1 MMCIFLKFHNI
12 VMDYSRGKYNQP
24 VVKTTSLFVPKGIS
38 MINSIFF
45 DELYKQFSW
54 YDSVFTPAVKSCS
67 SEFFFEGFEY
77 KLASV
82 STNMNVLSQNDTFF
96 VTKVKINSKNDVYIR
111 ISQDAINVIL
121 DKVLGKNNKRFEL
134 TEVSELEAR
143 IITAF
148 NDFLYETLAPNFTIE
163 PNRRYNEI
171 LHLTYFVKSA
181 ISDSA
186 AKFIISVP
194 MEILTPKEAEP
205 KPPHFTDMDFAH
217 SPVEVNLLLGT
228 TVFPL
233 ADIKKLDVGDIVV
246 FENSNSSE
254 MTLVCENIIQKFKVK
269 PNINIIEPYDMSGG
283 NEMDNTNTNLWDS
296 IQVDMSAEFDKV
308 KVTLGELKS
317 IEEGLIVD
325 LCSVYDN
332 KVSLKVGGKMV
343 AAGELV
349 IINDRF
355 GVRIEQVNESSS
367 PSSPAASAPPVQ
379 EEVHEEPQEEQ
390 TEGTDFDYSDF
401 EPEAEQQG

>member
-1 MMCIFLKFHNI
+1 MLN
-12 VMDYSRGKYNQP
+12 
-24 VVKTTSLFVPKGIS
+24 T
-38 MINSIFF
+38 IFF

-54 YDSVFTPAVKSCS
+54 YDSVFTPVVKSCS
-67 SEFFFEGFEY
+67 SEFFFDGFEY

-82 STNMNVLSQNDTFF
+82 STNMNVLSQNETFF
-96 VTKVKINSKNDVYIR
+96 VTKVKINAKNDVYIR

-121 DKVLGKNNKRFEL
+121 DKLLGKNNKRFEL

-148 NDFLYETLAPNFTIE
+148 NDFLYESLAPNFTIE

-171 LHLTYFVKSA
+171 LHLTYFVKSE
-181 ISDSA
+181 ISETA

-194 MEILTPKEAEP
+194 KDILSPKEMEQ
-205 KPPHFTDMDFAH
+205 KPPRFTDMDFAH
-217 SPVEVNLLLGT
+217 SPVEVSLLLGT

-233 ADIKKLDVGDIVV
+233 AEIKKLDIGDIVL

-254 MTLVCENIIQKFKVK
+254 MTLICENIVQKFKIK
-269 PNINIIEPYDMSGG
+269 PNIKIIEPYDMSGG
-283 NEMDNTNTNLWDS
+283 NEMDNTNANLWDS

-308 KVTLGELKS
+308 KLTLGELKS

-332 KVSLKVGGKMV
+332 KVSLKVGGKLV

-355 GVRIEQVNESSS
+355 GVRINNVTASEEANVQMESEPAQEQN
-367 PSSPAASAPPVQ
+367 Q
-379 EEVHEEPQEEQ
+379 EEE
-390 TEGTDFDYSDF
+390 FDYSDF
-401 EPEAEQQG
+401 EVDEEAEE

>member
-1 MMCIFLKFHNI
+1 
-12 VMDYSRGKYNQP
+12 
-24 VVKTTSLFVPKGIS
+24 

-54 YDSVFTPAVKSCS
+54 YDSVFTPVVKSCCDD
-67 SEFFFEGFEY
+67 FFFEGFEF

-82 STNMNVLSQNDTFF
+82 STNMNILSQNETFF

-121 DKVLGKNNKRFEL
+121 DKVLGKNNRRFDL

-148 NDFLYETLAPNFTIE
+148 NDSVYEALAENFTIE
-163 PNRRYNEI
+163 PHRRYSEI
-171 LHLTYFVKSA
+171 LHLTYFVKSE
-181 ISDSA
+181 SSENA

-194 MEILTPKEAEP
+194 KEILSPKSIEEKGP
-205 KPPHFTDMDFAH
+205 RFTDNDFAEC
-217 SPVEVNLLLGT
+217 PVEVNLLLGS

-233 ADIKKLDVGDIVV
+233 ADIKKLDIGDIVV

-254 MTLVCENIIQKFKVK
+254 MTLVCENIVQKFNVR
-269 PNINIIEPYDMSGG
+269 PNEKIIEPYDMSGG
-283 NEMDNTNTNLWDS
+283 NDMDNANTNLWDS
-296 IQVDMSAEFDKV
+296 IQVDMTAEFDKV
-308 KVTLGELKS
+308 KVTLGELKN

-332 KVSLKVGGKMV
+332 KISLKVGGKTV
-343 AAGELV
+343 ADGELV

-355 GVRIEQVNESSS
+355 GVRIQDVNDSQSTEAPHAEEDMSAEDNES
-367 PSSPAASAPPVQ
+367 Q
-379 EEVHEEPQEEQ
+379 EQGGE
-390 TEGTDFDYSDF
+390 DFDYSDF
-401 EPEAEQQG
+401 EVEGEDSAQ

>member
-1 MMCIFLKFHNI
+1 
-12 VMDYSRGKYNQP
+12 MDYSRERVNI
-24 VVKTTSLFVPKGIS
+24 FGIVNYFKMPDKKERS
-38 MINSIFF
+38 MINTVFF

-54 YDSVFTPAVKSCS
+54 YDSVFTPIVKSCS

-77 KLASV
+77 KLASI
-82 STNMNVLSQNDTFF
+82 STNMNVLSQNETFF
-96 VTKVKINSKNDVYIR
+96 VTKVKINAKNDVYIR
-111 ISQDAINVIL
+111 ISQEATDVIL

-148 NDFLYETLAPNFTIE
+148 NDFLYESLAPHFTIE
-163 PNRRYNEI
+163 PNRRYSEI
-171 LHLTYFVKSA
+171 LHLTYFVKSE

-194 MEILTPKEAEP
+194 KDILTPKSIEQTAP
-205 KPPHFTDMDFAH
+205 KFTDMDFAQ

-233 ADIKKLDVGDIVV
+233 MEIKRLDIGDIVL
-246 FENSNSSE
+246 FENSSSSE
-254 MTLVCENIIQKFKVK
+254 MTLFCENIVQKFKVK
-269 PNINIIEPYDMSGG
+269 PNIKIIEPYDMSGG

-308 KVTLGELKS
+308 KLTLGELKS

-332 KVSLKVGGKMV
+332 NVSLKVGGKTV
-343 AAGELV
+343 AAGDLV

-355 GVRIEQVNESSS
+355 GVRINNVNSTNESEPQTSQAPQTQEVS
-367 PSSPAASAPPVQ
+367 PEIETQPSQ
-379 EEVHEEPQEEQ
+379 EE
-390 TEGTDFDYSDF
+390 DFDYSDF
-401 EPEAEQQG
+401 EVEGDEE

>member
-1 MMCIFLKFHNI
+1 
-12 VMDYSRGKYNQP
+12 
-24 VVKTTSLFVPKGIS
+24 
-38 MINSIFF
+38 MIDSIFF
-45 DELYKQFSW
+45 DDLYKQFSW
-54 YDSVFTPAVKSCS
+54 FDSVFTPAVKSCS
-67 SEFFFEGFEY
+67 NEFFFEGFEY
-77 KLASV
+77 KLVSV

-163 PNRRYNEI
+163 PNRRYTEI

-194 MEILTPKEAEP
+194 LGILAPQEPEEKE
-205 KPPHFTDMDFAH
+205 PHFTDMDFAH
-217 SPVEVNLLLGT
+217 SPVEVDLLLGT

-233 ADIKKLDVGDIVV
+233 ADIKKLDIGDIVV
-246 FENSNSSE
+246 FENSRSDE

-269 PNINIIEPYDMSGG
+269 PNINIVEPYDMSGG

-296 IQVDMSAEFDKV
+296 IQVDMAAEFDKV

-332 KVSLKVGGKMV
+332 KVSLKVGGKTV

-355 GVRIEQVNESSS
+355 GVRIEQVNESNSQAPAQAS
-367 PSSPAASAPPVQ
+367 GPAASTSETQAAEQQQ
-379 EEVHEEPQEEQ
+379 EEPAP
-390 TEGTDFDYSDF
+390 EGDFDYSDF
-401 EPEAEQQG
+401 EPENEEEQS

>member
-1 MMCIFLKFHNI
+1 MN
-12 VMDYSRGKYNQP
+12 
-24 VVKTTSLFVPKGIS
+24 
-38 MINSIFF
+38 NSIFF
-45 DELYKQFSW
+45 DELYKQYSW
-54 YDSVFTPAVKSCS
+54 YDSVFTPVIKICS
-67 SEFFFEGFEY
+67 SEFFFDGFEY
-77 KLASV
+77 KLESV
-82 STNMNVLSQNDTFF
+82 STNMNVLSQNETFF

-121 DKVLGKNNKRFEL
+121 DKVLGKNNKRFDL
-134 TEVSELEAR
+134 TEVTELEAR

-163 PNRRYNEI
+163 PNRRYSEI
-171 LHLTYFVKSA
+171 LHLTYFVKNES
-181 ISDSA
+181 SGKA

-194 MEILTPKEAEP
+194 KDILAPKEIDTSIP
-205 KPPHFTDMDFAH
+205 KFQDEDFADC
-217 SPVEVNLLLGT
+217 PVEVNLVLGT

-233 ADIKKLDVGDIVV
+233 SEIKRLDVGDIVV

-254 MTLVCENIIQKFKVK
+254 MTLVCENIVQKFRVK
-269 PNINIIEPYDMSGG
+269 QNTDIIEPYDMSTGG
-283 NEMDNTNTNLWDS
+283 DMNANNTNLWDS

-332 KVSLKVGGKMV
+332 KVYLKVGGKTV
-343 AAGELV
+343 AKGELV

-355 GVRIEQVNESSS
+355 GVRIQNVSDSETHAEDAYENDVE
-367 PSSPAASAPPVQ
+367 PEAAEAG
-379 EEVHEEPQEEQ
+379 EEEN
-390 TEGTDFDYSDF
+390 FDYSDF
-401 EPEAEQQG
+401 EVEGEEQAQ

>member
-1 MMCIFLKFHNI
+1 M
-12 VMDYSRGKYNQP
+12 
-24 VVKTTSLFVPKGIS
+24 T
-38 MINSIFF
+38 NSIFF

-54 YDSVFTPAVKSCS
+54 YDSIFTPIVKNCS
-67 SEFFFEGFEY
+67 SEFFFDGFEY
-77 KLASV
+77 KLESI

-148 NDFLYETLAPNFTIE
+148 NDYLYEALAPNFTIE
-163 PNRRYNEI
+163 PHRRYSEI
-171 LHLTYFVKSA
+171 LHLTYYVKSP

-194 MEILTPKEAEP
+194 KDILTPKENEA
-205 KPPHFTDMDFAH
+205 KPPRYTDMDFAEC
-217 SPVEVNLLLGT
+217 PVEVNLLLGK

-254 MTLVCENIIQKFKVK
+254 MTLICENIIQNFRVK
-269 PNINIIEPYDMSGG
+269 PNEKII
-283 NEMDNTNTNLWDS
+283 
-296 IQVDMSAEFDKV
+296 
-308 KVTLGELKS
+308 
-317 IEEGLIVD
+317 
-325 LCSVYDN
+325 
-332 KVSLKVGGKMV
+332 
-343 AAGELV
+343 
-349 IINDRF
+349 
-355 GVRIEQVNESSS
+355 
-367 PSSPAASAPPVQ
+367 
-379 EEVHEEPQEEQ
+379 
-390 TEGTDFDYSDF
+390 
-401 EPEAEQQG
+401 

>member
-1 MMCIFLKFHNI
+1 
-12 VMDYSRGKYNQP
+12 
-24 VVKTTSLFVPKGIS
+24 
-38 MINSIFF
+38 MINTIFF

-54 YDSVFTPAVKSCS
+54 YDSIFTPVVKSCS
-67 SEFFFEGFEY
+67 SEFFFEDFDY
-77 KLASV
+77 KLASI
-82 STNMNVLSQNDTFF
+82 STNMNVLSQNETFF
-96 VTKVKINSKNDVYIR
+96 VTKVKINAKNDVYIR

-121 DKVLGKNNKRFEL
+121 DKLLGKNNKYFEL

-148 NDFLYETLAPNFTIE
+148 NDFLYESLAPNFTIE
-163 PNRRYNEI
+163 SNRRYSEI
-171 LHLTYFVKSA
+171 LHLTYFVKSEV
-181 ISDSA
+181 SDSA

-194 MEILTPKEAEP
+194 KDILQPVEIDNTNPK
-205 KPPHFTDMDFAH
+205 FTDNDFLE

-228 TVFPL
+228 TSFPL
-233 ADIKKLDVGDIVV
+233 ADIKKLDVGDIVL

-254 MTLVCENIIQKFKVK
+254 MTLVCENIIQKFSVK
-269 PNINIIEPYDMSGG
+269 PNVKIIEPYDMSGG
-283 NEMDNTNTNLWDS
+283 SEMDNTTANLWDS

-308 KVTLGELKS
+308 KLTLGELKS

-332 KVSLKVGGKMV
+332 KISLKVGGKLV

-355 GVRIEQVNESSS
+355 GVRIESINSSEGAVVES
-367 PSSPAASAPPVQ
+367 PQ
-379 EEVHEEPQEEQ
+379 KYDEEESVEEEQ
-390 TEGTDFDYSDF
+390 SPEEDFDYSDF
-401 EPEAEQQG
+401 EVEEAEE

>member
-1 MMCIFLKFHNI
+1 
-12 VMDYSRGKYNQP
+12 
-24 VVKTTSLFVPKGIS
+24 
-38 MINSIFF
+38 MINTIFF

-54 YDSVFTPAVKSCS
+54 YDSVFTPVVKSCS
-67 SEFFFEGFEY
+67 DEFFFEGFEY
-77 KLASV
+77 KLASI
-82 STNMNVLSQNDTFF
+82 STNMNVLSQHETFF
-96 VTKVKINSKNDVYIR
+96 VTKVKINAKNDVYIR
-111 ISQDAINVIL
+111 ISQEATDVIL

-134 TEVSELEAR
+134 SEVSELEAR

-148 NDFLYETLAPNFTIE
+148 NDFLYESLAPNFTIE

-171 LHLTYFVKSA
+171 LHLTYFVKSE

-194 MEILTPKEAEP
+194 KDILAPKSIEQNNP
-205 KPPHFTDMDFAH
+205 VFTDMDFAQ

-233 ADIKKLDVGDIVV
+233 AEIKRLDIGDIVL
-246 FENSNSSE
+246 FENSDSSE
-254 MTLVCENIIQKFKVK
+254 MTLFCENIVQKFKIK
-269 PNINIIEPYDMSGG
+269 PNIKIIEPYDMSGG

-308 KVTLGELKS
+308 KLTLGELKN

-332 KVSLKVGGKMV
+332 NVSLKVGGKTV
-343 AAGELV
+343 AAGDLV

-355 GVRIEQVNESSS
+355 GVRINNINTSNESESQ
-367 PSSPAASAPPVQ
+367 PSRAPQEHFDSVDSEPVTQQQ
-379 EEVHEEPQEEQ
+379 EE
-390 TEGTDFDYSDF
+390 DFDYSDF
-401 EPEAEQQG
+401 EVEGDGE

>member
-1 MMCIFLKFHNI
+1 
-12 VMDYSRGKYNQP
+12 
-24 VVKTTSLFVPKGIS
+24 
-38 MINSIFF
+38 MIGSIFF

-54 YDSVFTPAVKSCS
+54 YDSVFTPVVKNCS
-67 SEFFFEGFEY
+67 SEFFFDGFEY

-82 STNMNVLSQNDTFF
+82 STNMNVLSQNETFF
-96 VTKVKINSKNDVYIR
+96 VTKVKINAKNDVYIR

-134 TEVSELEAR
+134 TEVTELEAR

-148 NDFLYETLAPNFTIE
+148 NDFIYETLAPNFTIE

-181 ISDSA
+181 ISDTA

-194 MEILTPKEAEP
+194 KDILTPAPLEEKAPRFED
-205 KPPHFTDMDFAH
+205 KDFA
-217 SPVEVNLLLGT
+217 SSLVEVDLIVGN

-233 ADIKKLDVGDIVV
+233 ADVKKLDIGDIVL
-246 FENSNSSE
+246 FENSSSSE
-254 MTLVCENIIQKFKVK
+254 MTLVCDNIVQKFKVK
-269 PNINIIEPYDMSGG
+269 PNEKIVAPYDMSGG
-283 NEMDNTNTNLWDS
+283 NDMDNTNTNLWDS

-332 KVSLKVGGKMV
+332 KISLKVGGKLV
-343 AAGELV
+343 ASGELV

-355 GVRIEQVNESSS
+355 GVKIDAINDSEPETPSRETVINETL
-367 PSSPAASAPPVQ
+367 Q
-379 EEVHEEPQEEQ
+379 NQ
-390 TEGTDFDYSDF
+390 TDGTQDEFDYSDF
-401 EPEAEQQG
+401 EVEN

>member
-1 MMCIFLKFHNI
+1 MTN
-12 VMDYSRGKYNQP
+12 
-24 VVKTTSLFVPKGIS
+24 SL
-38 MINSIFF
+38 FF

-54 YDSVFTPAVKSCS
+54 YDSIFTPVVKNCS
-67 SEFFFEGFEY
+67 SEFFFDGFEY
-77 KLASV
+77 KLESI

-121 DKVLGKNNKRFEL
+121 DKVLGKNNKRFDL

-148 NDFLYETLAPNFTIE
+148 NDYLYEALAPIFTIE
-163 PNRRYNEI
+163 PARRYSEI
-171 LHLTYFVKSA
+171 LHLTYYVKSP
-181 ISDSA
+181 ISDTA

-194 MEILTPKEAEP
+194 KDILTPP
-205 KPPHFTDMDFAH
+205 KTEEKSPKYTDMDFAEC
-217 SPVEVNLLLGT
+217 PVEVNLILGT

-233 ADIKKLDVGDIVV
+233 SEVKKLDVGDIVV
-246 FENSNSSE
+246 FENSNPSE
-254 MTLVCENIIQKFKVK
+254 MTLVCENIVEKFRVQM
-269 PNINIIEPYDMSGG
+269 NENIIEPYDMSGG
-283 NEMDNTNTNLWDS
+283 NNMDNTNTNLWDS

-308 KVTLGELKS
+308 KLTLGELKS

-332 KVSLKVGGKMV
+332 NVTLKVGGKNV
-343 AAGELV
+343 ASGELV

-355 GVRIEQVNESSS
+355 GVRINKVTEAKVDD
-367 PSSPAASAPPVQ
+367 A
-379 EEVHEEPQEEQ
+379 EVEEPEPD
-390 TEGTDFDYSDF
+390 EGKETADEDFDYSDF
-401 EPEAEQQG
+401 EVGDEEQPAQE